1 MNTSAF
7 FELLGL
13 LMLIILFL
21 EAQIKED
28 NNQSNN
34 HKNQ

>member
-1 MNTSAF
+1 MNTPAF

-13 LMLIILFL
+13 LTLVILFL

-28 NNQSNN
+28 NTN
-34 HKNQ
+34 KNG

>member
-1 MNTSAF
+1 MNTPLF

-13 LMLIILFL
+13 VVLIILFL

-28 NNQSNN
+28 NR
-34 HKNQ
+34 K